1 MSGFNVQC
9 GKQCGILSEKLLPG
23 LFYRLPPAQ
32 ADKRSPLSLAEGEFA
47 ALLSGVE
54 EDEPLHRWLL
64 RSFFGLSP
72 LVCRELV
79 YRSCG
84 STDAPAAALD
94 EVQRSRLCAA
104 WDDLLRRIR
113 EEEYAPTMLVQQGK
127 PMDYSCFPIAQYEG
141 AAEAVSFGS
150 MGELLDAF
158 YETRERAERV
168 RQLGHDLRQ
177 TATAARDRVRRKIA
191 VQEKEYQTTQ
201 NRDALRRAGD
211 LITANLYRMEKG
223 VSVLEAEDYYQENMP
238 VVQIALDPLLTPQ
251 QNAAKYYKR
260 YNKAKT
266 AEKVLREQIEKGK
279 VELEYLESILEE
291 LWEAEGEQ
299 DFRDI
304 RAELKDGGYLKQ
316 HKGEKKQ
323 IKRASKPR
331 LFHSSAGL
339 RISVGRNNRQNDLLT
354 CKEAA
359 PGDLWFHTQ
368 KIHGSHV
375 ILHTAGQ
382 PADEQSMREAAQLA
396 AYYSRAR
403 ESQNVPVDYTP
414 VRYVKKPA
422 GAKPGMVIYT
432 TYRTVYVTPEESQV
446 KTLREE

>member
-1 MSGFNVQC
+1 
-9 GKQCGILSEKLLPG
+9 
-23 LFYRLPPAQ
+23 
-32 ADKRSPLSLAEGEFA
+32 
-47 ALLSGVE
+47 
-54 EDEPLHRWLL
+54 
-64 RSFFGLSP
+64 
-72 LVCRELV
+72 
-79 YRSCG
+79 
-84 STDAPAAALD
+84 
-94 EVQRSRLCAA
+94 
-104 WDDLLRRIR
+104 
-113 EEEYAPTMLVQQGK
+113 
-127 PMDYSCFPIAQYEG
+127 
-141 AAEAVSFGS
+141 
-150 MGELLDAF
+150 
-158 YETRERAERV
+158 
-168 RQLGHDLRQ
+168 
-177 TATAARDRVRRKIA
+177 
-191 VQEKEYQTTQ
+191 
-201 NRDALRRAGD
+201 
-211 LITANLYRMEKG
+211 
-223 VSVLEAEDYYQENMP
+223 MP

-331 LFHSSAGL
+331 LFRSSAGL

-382 PADEQSMREAAQLA
+382 PGRRAEYAGGGAAGCLLFPGA
-396 AYYSRAR
+396 GR
-403 ESQNVPVDYTP
+403 
-414 VRYVKKPA
+414 VRMYQWITRRCA
-422 GAKPGMVIYT
+422 M
-432 TYRTVYVTPEESQV
+432 
-446 KTLREE
+446 

>member
-1 MSGFNVQC
+1 MRPWEANIRRVVPYVPGDQPKGSRLIKLNTNENPYPPAPGVARALREMDPEAFRKYPDPSSSCLVEALSARYGVDKERIFVGVGSDDVIGMAFLTFFNSEKPVLFPDISYSFYPVWADLF
-9 GKQCGILSEKLLPG
+9 GILHKT
-23 LFYRLPPAQ
+23 PAL
-32 ADKRSPLSLAEGEFA
+32 DGEF
-47 ALLSGVE
+47 
-54 EDEPLHRWLL
+54 
-64 RSFFGLSP
+64 
-72 LVCRELV
+72 
-79 YRSCG
+79 
-84 STDAPAAALD
+84 
-94 EVQRSRLCAA
+94 
-104 WDDLLRRIR
+104 RIR
-113 EEEYAPTMLVQQGK
+113 P
-127 PMDYSCFPIAQYEG
+127 
-141 AAEAVSFGS
+141 
-150 MGELLDAF
+150 
-158 YETRERAERV
+158 
-168 RQLGHDLRQ
+168 
-177 TATAARDRVRRKIA
+177 
-191 VQEKEYQTTQ
+191 
-201 NRDALRRAGD
+201 
-211 LITANLYRMEKG
+211 
-223 VSVLEAEDYYQENMP
+223 EDYYQENMP